1 MKKIIITILLLIIS
15 TSVFS
20 QIDRS
25 KPPKSGPAPV
35 INLGKPSTFTLKN
48 GLKVIV
54 VENKKLPRAY
64 ASLDVDNYPD
74 FEGDIKG
81 VSSLV
86 SALMGNGT
94 KNQSKDDFNEEV
106 DYMGASLSLSAGGGY
121 ASSLKKYFPRIMEMM
136 SDGLLNPLF
145 TQEEFLKERN
155 ILIDGI
161 KSSQKSVP
169 DIASQVGDKLFYGAN
184 HPYGEYPTI
193 QTVENITLEDV
204 QNYYS
209 TYAKPNNAYLTIV
222 GDVDYKEIKKL
233 VTSLFKGWKK
243 GKLPEYEMP
252 TVNDVSK
259 NEINFVDMSNAVQSE
274 ITVGNIINISMANP
288 DYFALR
294 LANQILGG
302 SGGRLYENLRE
313 DKGFTYGAYSGVT
326 TSRYVGNFYAST
338 SVRNEVTDSSVVE
351 IINEINRIISD
362 NVSESKLA
370 SVKEKFVGNFIM
382 STERPSTIA
391 TFALNI
397 DKYNLPSNFY
407 ETYLDNFQKVT
418 VEDIKRV
425 TNKYF
430 KNNNLRIVIVGK
442 GKDVIL
448 SLEKSLYEIKY
459 YDTNGDITEKP
470 DYSVPTGISA
480 NGVLLNYLEAIGGKE
495 KVESVNAVSLL
506 GEAEFQGMK
515 LQLMNINA
523 KPNKLVVMMMM
534 MGNVLMKQAFNGE
547 EGYIQQQGV
556 NNPFPQEE
564 IDKLKKS
571 SLPFEEI
578 GWLDNEDVKFSS
590 IESEDGKELYA
601 LEVNGD
607 TYVYYDKETGLKI
620 KQTQSASM
628 PDGTKVSQT
637 TYYENYISVD
647 GILFPHIIKVPM
659 GPQNM
664 DFNMIQIVVNP
675 EVSDADFN

>member
-1 MKKIIITILLLIIS
+1 MKKIIISILLLIIS

-25 KPPKSGPAPV
+25 KPPKSGPSPV

-86 SALMGNGT
+86 STLMGNGT
-94 KNQSKDDFNEEV
+94 KNQSKDNFNEEV

-145 TQEEFLKERN
+145 IQEEFLKERN
-155 ILIDGI
+155 RLIDEI
-161 KSSQKSVP
+161 KAAQKSVP
-169 DIASQVGDKLFYGAN
+169 NIASQVGDKLFYGGN
-184 HPYGEYPTI
+184 HPYGEFATI
-193 QTVENITLEDV
+193 KTVENITLEDV

-233 VTSLFKGWKK
+233 VKSLFKGWKK

-274 ITVGNIINISMANP
+274 ITVGNIINISMADP

-302 SGGRLYENLRE
+302 GSGRLYENLRE
-313 DKGFTYGAYSGVT
+313 DKGFTYGAYSGAT
-326 TSRYVGNFYAST
+326 TSRYVGTFYAST

-442 GKDVIL
+442 GKGVIP
-448 SLEKSLYEIKY
+448 SLEKSPYEIKY

-480 NGVLLNYLEAIGGKE
+480 NSVVLNYLEAIGGKE
-495 KVESVNAVSLL
+495 KVEAVNAVSML

-515 LQLMNINA
+515 LQLMTINA
-523 KPNKLVVMMMM
+523 KPNKLVFKMMM

-578 GWLDNEDVKFSS
+578 GWLDNGDVKFSS
-590 IESEDGKELYA
+590 IESEDGRELYA

-620 KQTQSASM
+620 KQTQNASM
-628 PDGTKVSQT
+628 PDGTQVSQT

-647 GILFPHIIKVPM
+647 GILFPHILKVPM

>member
-1 MKKIIITILLLIIS
+1 MKKIIISIVLLIIS

-25 KPPKSGPAPV
+25 KPPKSGSSPV
-35 INLGKPSTFTLKN
+35 INLGQPSTFTLKN

-155 ILIDGI
+155 ILVDGI
-161 KSSQKSVP
+161 KSAQKSVP

-184 HPYGEYPTI
+184 HPYGEFATI

-222 GDVDYKEIKKL
+222 GDVDFNEIKKL

-274 ITVGNIINISMANP
+274 ITVGNIINISMADP

-397 DKYNLPSNFY
+397 DKYNLPGNFY

-442 GKDVIL
+442 GKDVIP
-448 SLEKSLYEIKY
+448 SLEKSPYEIKY
-459 YDTNGDITEKP
+459 YDTNGDVTEKP

-578 GWLDNEDVKFSS
+578 GWLDNGDVKFSS
-590 IESEDGKELYA
+590 IESEDGRELYA

-607 TYVYYDKETGLKI
+607 TYVYYDKETGFKI

-664 DFNMIQIVVNP
+664 DFNMIKIVVNP
-675 EVSDADFN
+675 EVSDSDFN

>member
-1 MKKIIITILLLIIS
+1 MKKIIISILLLIIS

-25 KPPKSGPAPV
+25 KPPKSGPSPV

-184 HPYGEYPTI
+184 HPYGEFATI

-222 GDVDYKEIKKL
+222 GDVDFNEIKNL
-233 VTSLFKGWKK
+233 VKSLFKGWKK

-274 ITVGNIINISMANP
+274 ITVGNIINISMADP

-302 SGGRLYENLRE
+302 GSGRLYENLRE
-313 DKGFTYGAYSGVT
+313 DKGFTYGAYSGAT
-326 TSRYVGNFYAST
+326 TSRYVGTFYAST

-442 GKDVIL
+442 GKDVIS
-448 SLEKSLYEIKY
+448 SLEKSSYEIKY
-459 YDTNGDITEKP
+459 YDTNGDVTEKP
-470 DYSVPTGISA
+470 DYSVPTGISV
-480 NGVLLNYLEAIGGKE
+480 NSVVLNYLEAIGGKE
-495 KVESVNAVSLL
+495 KVESVNAVSML

-590 IESEDGKELYA
+590 IESEDGRELYA

-620 KQTQSASM
+620 KQTQNASM
-628 PDGTKVSQT
+628 PDGTQVSQT

-664 DFNMIQIVVNP
+664 DFNMTQIVVNP

>member
-184 HPYGEYPTI
+184 HPYGEFPTI

-222 GDVDYKEIKKL
+222 GDVDFNEIKKL

-448 SLEKSLYEIKY
+448 SLEKSLYEITY

-578 GWLDNEDVKFSS
+578 GWIDNEDVKFSS

-647 GILFPHIIKVPM
+647 GILFPHILKVPM

>member
-1 MKKIIITILLLIIS
+1 MKKIIISIVLLIIS

-25 KPPKSGPAPV
+25 KPPKSGPSPV
-35 INLGKPSTFTLKN
+35 INLGQPSTFTLKN

-155 ILIDGI
+155 ILVDGI
-161 KSSQKSVP
+161 KSAQKSVP

-184 HPYGEYPTI
+184 HPYGEFATI

-222 GDVDYKEIKKL
+222 GDVDFNEIKKL

-274 ITVGNIINISMANP
+274 ITVGNIINISMADP

-397 DKYNLPSNFY
+397 DKYNLPGNFY

-442 GKDVIL
+442 GKDVIP
-448 SLEKSLYEIKY
+448 SLEKSPYEIKY
-459 YDTNGDITEKP
+459 YDTNGDVTEKP

-607 TYVYYDKETGLKI
+607 TYVYYDKETGFKI

-647 GILFPHIIKVPM
+647 GILFPHILKVPM

-664 DFNMIQIVVNP
+664 DFNMIKIVVNP
-675 EVSDADFN
+675 EVSDSDFN

>member
-1 MKKIIITILLLIIS
+1 
-15 TSVFS
+15 
-20 QIDRS
+20 
-25 KPPKSGPAPV
+25 
-35 INLGKPSTFTLKN
+35 
-48 GLKVIV
+48 
-54 VENKKLPRAY
+54 
-64 ASLDVDNYPD
+64 
-74 FEGDIKG
+74 
-81 VSSLV
+81 
-86 SALMGNGT
+86 
-94 KNQSKDDFNEEV
+94 
-106 DYMGASLSLSAGGGY
+106 
-121 ASSLKKYFPRIMEMM
+121 MEMM

-161 KSSQKSVP
+161 KSAQKSVP

-233 VTSLFKGWKK
+233 VTLLFKGWKK

-252 TVNDVSK
+252 TVNDVLK

-274 ITVGNIINISMANP
+274 ITVGNIINISMADP

-397 DKYNLPSNFY
+397 DKYNLPGNFY

-418 VEDIKRV
+418 VEDIQRV

-442 GKDVIL
+442 GKDVIP

-459 YDTNGDITEKP
+459 YDTNGNITEKP

-547 EGYIQQQGV
+547 VGYIQQQGV

-590 IESEDGKELYA
+590 IESEGGKELYA

-664 DFNMIQIVVNP
+664 DFNMIKIVVNP

>member
-1 MKKIIITILLLIIS
+1 MKKIIISILLLIIS

-35 INLGKPSTFTLKN
+35 INLGQPSTFILKN

-94 KNQSKDDFNEEV
+94 TNQSKDDFNEEV

-161 KSSQKSVP
+161 KSAQKSVP

-184 HPYGEYPTI
+184 HPYGEFATI

-252 TVNDVSK
+252 TVNDVLK

-274 ITVGNIINISMANP
+274 ITVGNIINISMADP

-397 DKYNLPSNFY
+397 DKYNLSSNFY

-442 GKDVIL
+442 GKDVIP

-547 EGYIQQQGV
+547 AGYIQQQGV

-578 GWLDNEDVKFSS
+578 GWLDNKDVKFSA
-590 IESEDGKELYA
+590 IESEGGKELYA

-664 DFNMIQIVVNP
+664 DFNMIKIVVNP

>member
-1 MKKIIITILLLIIS
+1 
-15 TSVFS
+15 
-20 QIDRS
+20 
-25 KPPKSGPAPV
+25 
-35 INLGKPSTFTLKN
+35 
-48 GLKVIV
+48 
-54 VENKKLPRAY
+54 
-64 ASLDVDNYPD
+64 
-74 FEGDIKG
+74 
-81 VSSLV
+81 
-86 SALMGNGT
+86 
-94 KNQSKDDFNEEV
+94 
-106 DYMGASLSLSAGGGY
+106 MGASLSLSAGGGY

-155 ILIDGI
+155 RLIDEI
-161 KSSQKSVP
+161 KAAQKSVSN
-169 DIASQVGDKLFYGAN
+169 IASQVGDKLFYGGN
-184 HPYGEYPTI
+184 HPYGEFATI
-193 QTVENITLEDV
+193 KTVENITLEDV

-222 GDVDYKEIKKL
+222 GDVDFNKIKKL

-252 TVNDVSK
+252 IVNDVSK

-274 ITVGNIINISMANP
+274 ITVGNIINISMADP

-302 SGGRLYENLRE
+302 GSGRLYENLRE

-430 KNNNLRIVIVGK
+430 KNNILRIVIVGK
-442 GKDVIL
+442 GKEVIS
-448 SLEKSLYEIKY
+448 SLEKLPYEIKY

-480 NGVLLNYLEAIGGKE
+480 NSVVLNYLEAIGGKE
-495 KVESVNAVSLL
+495 KVEAVNAVSML

-515 LQLMNINA
+515 LQLMTINA
-523 KPNKLVVMMMM
+523 KPNKLVFKMMM
-534 MGNVLMKQAFNGE
+534 MGNVLMKQTFNGE

-571 SLPFEEI
+571 SLPFDEI
-578 GWLDNEDVKFSS
+578 GWLDNGDVKFSS
-590 IESEDGKELYA
+590 IENEDGRELYV

-607 TYVYYDKETGLKI
+607 AYVYYDKETGLKI
-620 KQTQSASM
+620 KETQNASM

-637 TYYENYISVD
+637 IYWENYISVD
-647 GILFPHIIKVPM
+647 GILFPHIIKLPM

-664 DFNMIQIVVNP
+664 DFTMTQIVVNP

>member
-1 MKKIIITILLLIIS
+1 MKKIIITTLLLIIS

-25 KPPKSGPAPV
+25 KPPKSGPSPV

-94 KNQSKDDFNEEV
+94 KNQSKDNFNEEV

-184 HPYGEYPTI
+184 HPYGEFATI

-222 GDVDYKEIKKL
+222 GDVDYTEIKKL

-252 TVNDVSK
+252 TVNDVLK

-274 ITVGNIINISMANP
+274 ITVGNIINISMADP

-362 NVSESKLA
+362 NVSESKLT

-397 DKYNLPSNFY
+397 DKYNLSSNFY

-442 GKDVIL
+442 GKDVIS
-448 SLEKSLYEIKY
+448 SLETSPYEITY
-459 YDTNGDITEKP
+459 YDTNGDASEKP

-480 NGVLLNYLEAIGGKE
+480 NSVVLNYLEAIGGKE
-495 KVESVNAVSLL
+495 KVEAVNAVSML

-564 IDKLKKS
+564 MDKLKKS

-578 GWLDNEDVKFSS
+578 GWLDNGDVKFSS
-590 IESEDGKELYA
+590 IETEDGRELYA

-620 KQTQSASM
+620 KQTQNVSM

-647 GILFPHIIKVPM
+647 GILFPHILKVPM

-664 DFNMIQIVVNP
+664 DFNMTKIVVNP
-675 EVSDADFN
+675 EISDADFN

>member
-1 MKKIIITILLLIIS
+1 MKKIIISILLLIIS

-35 INLGKPSTFTLKN
+35 INLGTPSTFTLKN

-86 SALMGNGT
+86 STLMGNGT
-94 KNQSKDDFNEEV
+94 KNQSKDNFNEEV

-155 ILIDGI
+155 RLIDEI
-161 KSSQKSVP
+161 KAAQKSVSN
-169 DIASQVGDKLFYGAN
+169 IASQVGDKLFYGGN
-184 HPYGEYPTI
+184 HPYGEFATI
-193 QTVENITLEDV
+193 KTVENITLEDV

-222 GDVDYKEIKKL
+222 GDVDFNKIKKL

-252 TVNDVSK
+252 IVNDVSK

-274 ITVGNIINISMANP
+274 ITVGNIINISMADP

-302 SGGRLYENLRE
+302 GSGRLYENLRE

-430 KNNNLRIVIVGK
+430 KNNILRIVIVGK
-442 GKDVIL
+442 GKEVIS
-448 SLEKSLYEIKY
+448 SLEKLPYEIKY

-480 NGVLLNYLEAIGGKE
+480 NSVVLNYLEAIGGKE
-495 KVESVNAVSLL
+495 KVEAVNAVSML

-515 LQLMNINA
+515 LQLMTINA
-523 KPNKLVVMMMM
+523 KPNKLVFKMMM
-534 MGNVLMKQAFNGE
+534 MGNVLMKQTFNGE

-571 SLPFEEI
+571 SLPFDEI
-578 GWLDNEDVKFSS
+578 GWLDNGDVKFSS
-590 IESEDGKELYA
+590 IESEDGRELYV

-607 TYVYYDKETGLKI
+607 AYVYYDKETGLKI
-620 KQTQSASM
+620 KETQNASM

-637 TYYENYISVD
+637 IYWENYISVD
-647 GILFPHIIKVPM
+647 GILFPHIIKLPM

-664 DFNMIQIVVNP
+664 DFTMTQIVVNP

>member
-1 MKKIIITILLLIIS
+1 MKKIIISILLLIIS

-25 KPPKSGPAPV
+25 KPPKSGPSPV

-94 KNQSKDDFNEEV
+94 KNQSKDNFNEEV

-184 HPYGEYPTI
+184 HPYGEFATI

-222 GDVDYKEIKKL
+222 GDVDFKEIKKL

-397 DKYNLPSNFY
+397 DKYNLSSNFY

-442 GKDVIL
+442 GKDVIS
-448 SLEKSLYEIKY
+448 SLETSPYEITY
-459 YDTNGDITEKP
+459 YDTNGDVSEKP

-480 NGVLLNYLEAIGGKE
+480 NSVVLNYLEAIGGKE
-495 KVESVNAVSLL
+495 KVEAVNAVSML

-515 LQLMNINA
+515 LQLKNINA

-556 NNPFPQEE
+556 NNTFPQEE

-578 GWLDNEDVKFSS
+578 GWLDNGDVKFSS
-590 IESEDGKELYA
+590 IESEDGRELYA

-620 KQTQSASM
+620 KQTQNASM

-647 GILFPHIIKVPM
+647 GILFPHILKVPM

>member
-1 MKKIIITILLLIIS
+1 MKKIIISIVLLIIS
-15 TSVFS
+15 TSVFA

-94 KNQSKDDFNEEV
+94 KNQSKDNFNEEV

-184 HPYGEYPTI
+184 HPYGEFATI

-222 GDVDYKEIKKL
+222 GDVDYTEIKKL

-274 ITVGNIINISMANP
+274 ITVGNIINISMADP

-397 DKYNLPSNFY
+397 DKYNLSSNFY

-442 GKDVIL
+442 GKDVIS
-448 SLEKSLYEIKY
+448 SLETSPYEITY
-459 YDTNGDITEKP
+459 YDTNGDVSEKP

-480 NGVLLNYLEAIGGKE
+480 NGVVLNYLEAIGGKG
-495 KVESVNAVSLL
+495 KVEAVNAVSML

-578 GWLDNEDVKFSS
+578 GWLDNGDVKFSS
-590 IESEDGKELYA
+590 IETEDGRELYA

-620 KQTQSASM
+620 KQTQNASM

-647 GILFPHIIKVPM
+647 GILFPHILKVPM

-664 DFNMIQIVVNP
+664 DFNMTKIVVNP
-675 EVSDADFN
+675 EISDADFN

>member
-1 MKKIIITILLLIIS
+1 MKKIIISIVLLMIS

-25 KPPKSGPAPV
+25 KPPKSGPSPV
-35 INLGKPSTFTLKN
+35 INLGQPSTFTLKN

-94 KNQSKDDFNEEV
+94 KNQSKDNFNEEV

-184 HPYGEYPTI
+184 HPYGEFATI

-222 GDVDYKEIKKL
+222 GDVDYTEIKKL

-252 TVNDVSK
+252 TVNDVLK

-274 ITVGNIINISMANP
+274 ITVGNIINISMADP

-442 GKDVIL
+442 GKDVIS
-448 SLEKSLYEIKY
+448 SLETSPYEITY
-459 YDTNGDITEKP
+459 YDTNGDVSEKP

-480 NGVLLNYLEAIGGKE
+480 NGVVLNYLEAIGGKE
-495 KVESVNAVSLL
+495 KVEAVNAVSML

-556 NNPFPQEE
+556 NNPFPKEE

-578 GWLDNEDVKFSS
+578 GWLDNGDVKFSS
-590 IESEDGKELYA
+590 IETEDGRELYA

-620 KQTQSASM
+620 KQTQNASM

-647 GILFPHIIKVPM
+647 GILFPHILKVPM

-664 DFNMIQIVVNP
+664 DFNMTKIVVNP
-675 EVSDADFN
+675 EISDADFN

>member
-35 INLGKPSTFTLKN
+35 INLGTPSTFTLKN

-86 SALMGNGT
+86 STLMGNGT
-94 KNQSKDDFNEEV
+94 KNQSKDNFNEEV

-155 ILIDGI
+155 RLIDEI
-161 KSSQKSVP
+161 KAAQKSVP
-169 DIASQVGDKLFYGAN
+169 NIASQVGDKLFYGAN
-184 HPYGEYPTI
+184 HPYGEFATI
-193 QTVENITLEDV
+193 KTVENITLEDV
-204 QNYYS
+204 QNYYL

-233 VTSLFKGWKK
+233 VKSLFKGWKK

-274 ITVGNIINISMANP
+274 ITVGNIINISMADP

-302 SGGRLYENLRE
+302 GSGRLYENLRE
-313 DKGFTYGAYSGVT
+313 DKGFTYGAYSGAT
-326 TSRYVGNFYAST
+326 TSRYVGTFYAST

-442 GKDVIL
+442 GKDVIS
-448 SLEKSLYEIKY
+448 SLEKSPYEIKY

-480 NGVLLNYLEAIGGKE
+480 NSVVLNYLEAIGGKE
-495 KVESVNAVSLL
+495 KVEAVNAVSML

-515 LQLMNINA
+515 LQLMTINA
-523 KPNKLVVMMMM
+523 KPNKLVFKMMM
-534 MGNVLMKQAFNGE
+534 MGNVLMKQTFNGE

-571 SLPFEEI
+571 SLPFDEI
-578 GWLDNEDVKFSS
+578 GWLDNGDVKFSS
-590 IESEDGKELYA
+590 IESEDGRELYV

-607 TYVYYDKETGLKI
+607 AYVYYDKETGLKI
-620 KQTQSASM
+620 KETQNASM

-637 TYYENYISVD
+637 IYWENYISVD
-647 GILFPHIIKVPM
+647 GILFPHIIKLPM

-664 DFNMIQIVVNP
+664 DFNMTQIVVNP

>member
-222 GDVDYKEIKKL
+222 GDVDFNEIKKL

-397 DKYNLPSNFY
+397 DKYNLPGNFY

-418 VEDIKRV
+418 VEDIQRV

-448 SLEKSLYEIKY
+448 SLEKSPYEIKY

-578 GWLDNEDVKFSS
+578 GWIDNEDVKFSS

-675 EVSDADFN
+675 EVSDSDFN

>member
-1 MKKIIITILLLIIS
+1 MKKIIISILLLIIS

-35 INLGKPSTFTLKN
+35 INLGTPSTFTLKN

-86 SALMGNGT
+86 STLMGNGT
-94 KNQSKDDFNEEV
+94 KNQSKDNFNEEV

-155 ILIDGI
+155 RLIDEI
-161 KSSQKSVP
+161 KAAQKSVSN
-169 DIASQVGDKLFYGAN
+169 IASQVGDKLFYGGN
-184 HPYGEYPTI
+184 HPYGEFATI
-193 QTVENITLEDV
+193 KTVENITLEDV

-222 GDVDYKEIKKL
+222 GDVDFNKIKKL

-252 TVNDVSK
+252 IVNDVSK

-274 ITVGNIINISMANP
+274 ITVGNIINISMADP

-302 SGGRLYENLRE
+302 GSGRLYENLRE

-430 KNNNLRIVIVGK
+430 KNNILRIVIVGK
-442 GKDVIL
+442 GKEVIS
-448 SLEKSLYEIKY
+448 SLEKLPYEIKY

-480 NGVLLNYLEAIGGKE
+480 NSVVLNYLEAIGGKE
-495 KVESVNAVSLL
+495 KVEAVNAVSML

-515 LQLMNINA
+515 LQLMTINA
-523 KPNKLVVMMMM
+523 KPNKLVFKMMM
-534 MGNVLMKQAFNGE
+534 MGNVLMKQTFNGE

-571 SLPFEEI
+571 SLPFDEI
-578 GWLDNEDVKFSS
+578 GWLDNGDVKFSS
-590 IESEDGKELYA
+590 IENEDGRELYV

-607 TYVYYDKETGLKI
+607 AYVYYDKETGLKI
-620 KQTQSASM
+620 KETQNASM
-628 PDGTKVSQT
+628 PDGTQVSQT

-647 GILFPHIIKVPM
+647 GILFPHIIKLPM

-664 DFNMIQIVVNP
+664 DFTMTQIVVNP

>member
-1 MKKIIITILLLIIS
+1 MKKIIISILLLIIS
-15 TSVFS
+15 TSIFS

-161 KSSQKSVP
+161 KSAQKSVP

-184 HPYGEYPTI
+184 HPYGEFATI

-204 QNYYS
+204 KNYYS

-222 GDVDYKEIKKL
+222 GDVDYEEIKKL

-274 ITVGNIINISMANP
+274 ITVGNIINISMADP

-407 ETYLDNFQKVT
+407 EIYLDNFQKIT
-418 VEDIKRV
+418 VEDIQRV

-442 GKDVIL
+442 GKDVIP

-459 YDTNGDITEKP
+459 YDTNGNITEKP

-480 NGVLLNYLEAIGGKE
+480 NGVVLNYLEAIGGKE
-495 KVESVNAVSLL
+495 KVESVNAVSML

-547 EGYIQQQGV
+547 EGYIEQQGV

-590 IESEDGKELYA
+590 IEIEDGRELYA

-607 TYVYYDKETGLKI
+607 YIYYDKETGLKI
-620 KQTQSASM
+620 KQTQNASM
-628 PDGTKVSQT
+628 PDGTQVSQT

-664 DFNMIQIVVNP
+664 DFNMTQIVVNP

>member
-1 MKKIIITILLLIIS
+1 MKKIIISILLLIIS

-184 HPYGEYPTI
+184 HPYGEFATI

-442 GKDVIL
+442 GKDVIP

-578 GWLDNEDVKFSS
+578 GWIDNEDVKFSS

-675 EVSDADFN
+675 EVSDSDFN

>member
-222 GDVDYKEIKKL
+222 GDVDFNEIKKL

-448 SLEKSLYEIKY
+448 SLEKSLYEITY

-578 GWLDNEDVKFSS
+578 GWIDNEDVKFSS

-647 GILFPHIIKVPM
+647 GILFPHILKVPM

>member
-1 MKKIIITILLLIIS
+1 MKKIIISIVLLIIS
-15 TSVFS
+15 TSVFA

-94 KNQSKDDFNEEV
+94 KNQSKDNFNEEV

-184 HPYGEYPTI
+184 HPYGEFATI

-274 ITVGNIINISMANP
+274 ITVGNIINISMADP

-397 DKYNLPSNFY
+397 DKYNLSSNFY

-442 GKDVIL
+442 GKDVIS
-448 SLEKSLYEIKY
+448 SLETSPYEITY
-459 YDTNGDITEKP
+459 YDTNGDVSEKP

-480 NGVLLNYLEAIGGKE
+480 NGVVLNYLEAIGGKE
-495 KVESVNAVSLL
+495 KVEAVNAVSML

-578 GWLDNEDVKFSS
+578 GWLDNGDVKFSS
-590 IESEDGKELYA
+590 IETEDGRELYA

-620 KQTQSASM
+620 KQTQNASM

-647 GILFPHIIKVPM
+647 GILFPHILKVPM

-664 DFNMIQIVVNP
+664 DFNMTKIVVNP
-675 EVSDADFN
+675 EISDADFN

>member
-184 HPYGEYPTI
+184 HPYGEFATI

-222 GDVDYKEIKKL
+222 GDVDFNEIKKL

-397 DKYNLPSNFY
+397 DKYNLPGNFY

-578 GWLDNEDVKFSS
+578 GWIDNEDVKFSS

-675 EVSDADFN
+675 EVSDSDFN

>member
-1 MKKIIITILLLIIS
+1 MKKIIISILLLIIS

-184 HPYGEYPTI
+184 HPYGEFATI

-222 GDVDYKEIKKL
+222 GDVDFNEIKNL
-233 VTSLFKGWKK
+233 VKSLFKGWKK

-274 ITVGNIINISMANP
+274 ITVGNIINISMADP

-313 DKGFTYGAYSGVT
+313 DKGFTYGAYSGAT
-326 TSRYVGNFYAST
+326 TSRYVGTFYAST

-442 GKDVIL
+442 GKDVIS
-448 SLEKSLYEIKY
+448 SLEKSSYEIKY
-459 YDTNGDITEKP
+459 YDTNGDVTEKP
-470 DYSVPTGISA
+470 DYSVPTGISV
-480 NGVLLNYLEAIGGKE
+480 NSVVLNYLEAIGGKE
-495 KVESVNAVSLL
+495 KVESVNAVSML

-590 IESEDGKELYA
+590 IESEDGRELYA

-620 KQTQSASM
+620 KQTQNASM
-628 PDGTKVSQT
+628 PDGTQVSQT

-664 DFNMIQIVVNP
+664 DFNMTQIVVNP

>member
-578 GWLDNEDVKFSS
+578 GWIDNEDVKFSS

-647 GILFPHIIKVPM
+647 GILFPHILKVPM

>member
-1 MKKIIITILLLIIS
+1 MKKIIISILLLIIS

-35 INLGKPSTFTLKN
+35 INLGQPSTFTLKN

-94 KNQSKDDFNEEV
+94 TNQSKDDFNEEV

-161 KSSQKSVP
+161 KSAQKSVP

-184 HPYGEYPTI
+184 HPYGEFATI

-252 TVNDVSK
+252 TVNDVLK

-274 ITVGNIINISMANP
+274 ITVGNIINISMADP

-397 DKYNLPSNFY
+397 DKYNLSSNFY

-442 GKDVIL
+442 GKDVIP

-459 YDTNGDITEKP
+459 YDINGDITEKP

-547 EGYIQQQGV
+547 AGYIQQQGV

-578 GWLDNEDVKFSS
+578 GWLDNKDVKFSA
-590 IESEDGKELYA
+590 IESEGGKELYA

-664 DFNMIQIVVNP
+664 DFNMIKIVVNP

>member
-1 MKKIIITILLLIIS
+1 MKKIIISIVLLIIS
-15 TSVFS
+15 TSVFA

-94 KNQSKDDFNEEV
+94 KNQSKDNFNEEV

-184 HPYGEYPTI
+184 HPYGEFATI

-252 TVNDVSK
+252 TVNDVLK

-274 ITVGNIINISMANP
+274 ITVGNIINISMADP

-397 DKYNLPSNFY
+397 DKYNLSSNFY

-442 GKDVIL
+442 GKDVIS
-448 SLEKSLYEIKY
+448 SLETSPYEITY
-459 YDTNGDITEKP
+459 YDTNGDVSEKP

-480 NGVLLNYLEAIGGKE
+480 NGVVLNYLEAIGGKE
-495 KVESVNAVSLL
+495 KVEAVNAVSLL

-578 GWLDNEDVKFSS
+578 GWLDNEDVKFSA
-590 IESEDGKELYA
+590 IESEDGRELYA

-620 KQTQSASM
+620 KQTQNASM

-647 GILFPHIIKVPM
+647 GILFPHILKVPM

>member
-155 ILIDGI
+155 ILVDGI

-222 GDVDYKEIKKL
+222 GDVDFNEIKKL

-448 SLEKSLYEIKY
+448 SLEKSPYEIKY

-578 GWLDNEDVKFSS
+578 GWIDNEDVKFSS

-647 GILFPHIIKVPM
+647 GILFPHILKVPM

>member
-1 MKKIIITILLLIIS
+1 MKKIIISILLLIIS

-25 KPPKSGPAPV
+25 KPPKSGPSPV

-94 KNQSKDDFNEEV
+94 KNQSKDNFNEEV

-169 DIASQVGDKLFYGAN
+169 DIASQVGNKLFYGAN
-184 HPYGEYPTI
+184 HPYGEFATI

-222 GDVDYKEIKKL
+222 GDVDFKEIKKL

-252 TVNDVSK
+252 TVNDVLK

-274 ITVGNIINISMANP
+274 ITVGNIINISMADP

-442 GKDVIL
+442 GKDVIS
-448 SLEKSLYEIKY
+448 SLEKSPFEITY
-459 YDTNGDITEKP
+459 YDTDGDITEKP

-480 NGVLLNYLEAIGGKE
+480 NGVVLNYLKAIGGKE
-495 KVESVNAVSLL
+495 KVEAVYAVSML

-590 IESEDGKELYA
+590 IESEDGRELYA

-620 KQTQSASM
+620 KQTQNASM
-628 PDGTKVSQT
+628 PDGTKVPQT

-647 GILFPHIIKVPM
+647 GILFPHTLKVPM

>member
-222 GDVDYKEIKKL
+222 GDVDFNEIKKL

-578 GWLDNEDVKFSS
+578 GWIDNEDVKFSS

>member
-1 MKKIIITILLLIIS
+1 MKKIIITTLLLIIS

-25 KPPKSGPAPV
+25 KPPKSGPSPV

-94 KNQSKDDFNEEV
+94 KNQSKDNFNEEV

-184 HPYGEYPTI
+184 HPYGEFATI

-222 GDVDYKEIKKL
+222 GDVDYTEIKKL

-274 ITVGNIINISMANP
+274 ITVGNIINISMADP

-442 GKDVIL
+442 GKDVIS
-448 SLEKSLYEIKY
+448 SLETSPYEITY
-459 YDTNGDITEKP
+459 YDTNGDVSEKP

-480 NGVLLNYLEAIGGKE
+480 NGVVLNYLEAIGGKE
-495 KVESVNAVSLL
+495 KVEAVNAVSML

-578 GWLDNEDVKFSS
+578 GWLDNGDVKFSS
-590 IESEDGKELYA
+590 IETEDGRELYA

-620 KQTQSASM
+620 KQTQNASM

-647 GILFPHIIKVPM
+647 GILFPHILKVPM

-664 DFNMIQIVVNP
+664 DFNMTKIVVNP
-675 EVSDADFN
+675 EISDADFN

>member
-184 HPYGEYPTI
+184 HPYGEFATI

-222 GDVDYKEIKKL
+222 GDVDFNEIKKL

-397 DKYNLPSNFY
+397 DKYNLPGNFY

-448 SLEKSLYEIKY
+448 SLEKSPYEIKY

>member
-1 MKKIIITILLLIIS
+1 MKKIIISILLLIIS

-25 KPPKSGPAPV
+25 KPPKSGPSPV
-35 INLGKPSTFTLKN
+35 INLGQPSTFTLKN

-155 ILIDGI
+155 ILVDGI
-161 KSSQKSVP
+161 KSAQKSVP

-184 HPYGEYPTI
+184 HPYGEFATI

-222 GDVDYKEIKKL
+222 GDVDFNEIKKL

-397 DKYNLPSNFY
+397 DKYNLPGNFY

-442 GKDVIL
+442 GKDVIP
-448 SLEKSLYEIKY
+448 SLEKSPYEIKY
-459 YDTNGDITEKP
+459 YDTNGDVTEKP

-620 KQTQSASM
+620 KQTQSVSM

-664 DFNMIQIVVNP
+664 DFNMIKIVVNP
-675 EVSDADFN
+675 EVSDSDFN

>member
-1 MKKIIITILLLIIS
+1 MKKIIISIVLLIIS

-25 KPPKSGPAPV
+25 KPPKSGPSPV
-35 INLGKPSTFTLKN
+35 INLGQPSTFTLKN

-155 ILIDGI
+155 ILVDGI
-161 KSSQKSVP
+161 KSAQKSVP

-184 HPYGEYPTI
+184 HPYGEFATI

-222 GDVDYKEIKKL
+222 GDVDFNEIKKL

-274 ITVGNIINISMANP
+274 ITVGNIINISMADP

-397 DKYNLPSNFY
+397 DKYNLPGNFY

-442 GKDVIL
+442 GKDVIP
-448 SLEKSLYEIKY
+448 SLEKSPYEIKY
-459 YDTNGDITEKP
+459 YDTNGDVTEKP

-607 TYVYYDKETGLKI
+607 TYVYYDKETGFKI

-664 DFNMIQIVVNP
+664 DFNMIKIVVNP
-675 EVSDADFN
+675 EVSDSDFN

>member
-184 HPYGEYPTI
+184 HPYGEFATI

-578 GWLDNEDVKFSS
+578 GWIDNEDVKFSS

-675 EVSDADFN
+675 EVSDSDFN

>member
-1 MKKIIITILLLIIS
+1 MKKIIISILLLIIS

-35 INLGKPSTFTLKN
+35 INLGTPSTFTLKN

-121 ASSLKKYFPRIMEMM
+121 VSSLKKYFPRIMEMM
-136 SDGLLNPLF
+136 SDGLLNPFF

-161 KSSQKSVP
+161 KAAQKSVP
-169 DIASQVGDKLFYGAN
+169 DIASQVGDKLFYGGN
-184 HPYGEYPTI
+184 HPYGEFATI

-204 QNYYS
+204 QNYYL

-222 GDVDYKEIKKL
+222 GDVDFNKIKKL

-274 ITVGNIINISMANP
+274 ITVGNIINISMADP

-302 SGGRLYENLRE
+302 GSGRLYENLRE

-418 VEDIKRV
+418 VEDIKRA

-442 GKDVIL
+442 GKDVIS
-448 SLEKSLYEIKY
+448 SLEKSPYEIKY

-480 NGVLLNYLEAIGGKE
+480 NSVVLNYLEAIGGKG
-495 KVESVNAVSLL
+495 KVESVNAVSMS
-506 GEAEFQGMK
+506 GEAELQGMK
-515 LQLMNINA
+515 LQLMNIYA

-534 MGNVLMKQAFNGE
+534 MGNVLMKQSFNGE

-590 IESEDGKELYA
+590 IENEDGRELYA

-607 TYVYYDKETGLKI
+607 TYVYYDKVTGLKI
-620 KQTQSASM
+620 KQTQNSSM
-628 PDGTKVSQT
+628 PDGTQVSQT
-637 TYYENYISVD
+637 THYENYISVD
-647 GILFPHIIKVPM
+647 GILFPHIIKIPM
-659 GPQNM
+659 GLQNVN
-664 DFNMIQIVVNP
+664 FNMIQIVVNP
-675 EVSDADFN
+675 DISDADFN

>member
-161 KSSQKSVP
+161 KSAQKSVP

-184 HPYGEYPTI
+184 HPYGEFATI

-222 GDVDYKEIKKL
+222 GDVDFNEIKKL

-442 GKDVIL
+442 GKDVIS
-448 SLEKSLYEIKY
+448 SLETSPYEITY
-459 YDTNGDITEKP
+459 YDTNGDVSEKP

-480 NGVLLNYLEAIGGKE
+480 NGVVLNYLEAIGGKE
-495 KVESVNAVSLL
+495 KVESVNAVSML

-590 IESEDGKELYA
+590 IESEGGKELYA

-647 GILFPHIIKVPM
+647 GILFPHILKVPM

>member
-1 MKKIIITILLLIIS
+1 MKKIIITTLLLIIS

-35 INLGKPSTFTLKN
+35 INLGTPSTFTLKN

-86 SALMGNGT
+86 STLMGNGT
-94 KNQSKDDFNEEV
+94 KNQSKDNFNEEV

-145 TQEEFLKERN
+145 IQEEFLKERN
-155 ILIDGI
+155 RLIDEI
-161 KSSQKSVP
+161 KAAQKSVP
-169 DIASQVGDKLFYGAN
+169 NIASQVGDKLFYGGN
-184 HPYGEYPTI
+184 HPYGEFATI
-193 QTVENITLEDV
+193 KTVENITLEDV

-233 VTSLFKGWKK
+233 VKSLFKGWKK

-274 ITVGNIINISMANP
+274 ITVGNIINISMADP

-302 SGGRLYENLRE
+302 GSGRLYENLRE
-313 DKGFTYGAYSGVT
+313 DKGFTYGAYSGAT
-326 TSRYVGNFYAST
+326 TSRYVGTFYAST

-442 GKDVIL
+442 GKDVIP
-448 SLEKSLYEIKY
+448 SLEKSSYEIKY

-480 NGVLLNYLEAIGGKE
+480 NSVVLNYLEAIGGKE
-495 KVESVNAVSLL
+495 KVEAVNAVSML

-515 LQLMNINA
+515 LQLMTINA
-523 KPNKLVVMMMM
+523 KPNKLVFKMMM

-571 SLPFEEI
+571 SLPFDEI
-578 GWLDNEDVKFSS
+578 GWLDNGDVKFSS
-590 IESEDGKELYA
+590 IESEDGRELYV

-607 TYVYYDKETGLKI
+607 AYVYYDKETGLKI
-620 KQTQSASM
+620 KETQNASM

-637 TYYENYISVD
+637 IYWENYISVD
-647 GILFPHIIKVPM
+647 GILFPHIIKLPM

-664 DFNMIQIVVNP
+664 DFNITQIVVNP
-675 EVSDADFN
+675 EVSDDDFN